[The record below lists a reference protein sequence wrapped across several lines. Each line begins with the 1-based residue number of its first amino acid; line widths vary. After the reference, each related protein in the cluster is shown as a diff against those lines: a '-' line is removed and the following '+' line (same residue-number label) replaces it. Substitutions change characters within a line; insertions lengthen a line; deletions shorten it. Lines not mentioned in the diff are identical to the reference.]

1 VGSNSIDGEAVDR
14 HGSRP
19 HLYIMSRERALV
31 AFVGLA
37 HGCSTGRVR
46 SSSWGR
52 RVAVVCVVASIVMV
66 GVACG
71 VVLVVFIMV
80 GFVEFAVGSV
90 HFSKEVGVALYW

>member
-1 VGSNSIDGEAVDR
+1 
-14 HGSRP
+14 
-19 HLYIMSRERALV
+19 
-31 AFVGLA
+31 
-37 HGCSTGRVR
+37 
-46 SSSWGR
+46 
-52 RVAVVCVVASIVMV
+52 MV